1 MDQIVVE
8 RIKVTKVKLHTE
20 RIKVALSLLL
30 KLKMLINKELNR
42 RDMNKKQMK

>member
-1 MDQIVVE
+1 MDLIVEE
-8 RIKVTKVKLHTE
+8 RIKVIKVKLDIE
-20 RIKVALSLLL
+20 KIKVALSLLL